1 MPLEGHWKKQNTPLR
16 RLAPRERKVGIV
28 VLAVTL
34 AAMVAVIVAAGTSY
48 TRSGPEPGCIRVV
61 VAGKTGG
68 EVVAACGAEAR
79 VTCTHSARFDD
90 PRSRDVVANC
100 RRAGILE

>member
-1 MPLEGHWKKQNTPLR
+1 MPLEGHWKTQNTPLR
-16 RLAPRERKVGIV
+16 RLSPRERKVGIA
-28 VLAVTL
+28 VLVVTL
-34 AAMVAVIVAAGTSY
+34 AAMVAVVIAAGTSY
-48 TRSGPEPGCIRVV
+48 TRSGPAPGCIRVV

-79 VTCTHSARFDD
+79 IACAHSAKFDD